1 MITLIRKPILTEKA
15 MQGSEDRK
23 YQFYVDPAANKIEI
37 KRAVEQMFDV
47 EVDKVNTANVKGK
60 VKKRF
65 TKRGLMAGKGAL
77 RKKAYV
83 TLKEGHEIDIVSG
96 TGEE

>member
-1 MITLIRKPILTEKA
+1 MITLIRKPLLTEKA
-15 MQGSEDRK
+15 MQGTEERK

-37 KRAVEQMFDV
+37 KRAVEAMFDV
-47 EVDKVNTANVKGK
+47 EVDKVNTANIKGK
-60 VKKRF
+60 AKRRF
-65 TKRGLMAGKGAL
+65 TRRGLMAGKTAL

>member
-15 MQGSEDRK
+15 MRGTDERK
-23 YQFYVDPAANKIEI
+23 YQFYVDPNANKIEI
-37 KRAVEQMFDV
+37 KKAVEQMFDV
-47 EVDKVNTANVKGK
+47 KVEKINTTNVKGK
-60 VKKRF
+60 VKRRF
-65 TKRGLMAGKGAL
+65 TKRGLMAGKAAL

-96 TGEE
+96 TSEE